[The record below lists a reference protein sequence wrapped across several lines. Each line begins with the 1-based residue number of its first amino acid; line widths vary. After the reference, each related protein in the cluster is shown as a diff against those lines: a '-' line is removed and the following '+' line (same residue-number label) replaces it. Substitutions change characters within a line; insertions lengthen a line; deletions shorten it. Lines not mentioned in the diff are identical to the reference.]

1 MDLTLI
7 KNIVFDLGGV
17 LLTLDKQR
25 CVERFVG
32 LGLKNAEELLDDYH
46 QNGVFLRLEEGS
58 LSPAEFHDAIREE
71 AGVYIKDKNI
81 DWAWRGFIREMP
93 VYKLKML
100 EKLRARGFRLYLLSN
115 TNPFVMDWA
124 MSPFFSPNYKP
135 ISDYFDK
142 LYLSYQMKC
151 VKPNQIIF
159 DKMILDSGM
168 VPSETYYVDDSPAN
182 IEMGKKLGF
191 KTYLARNGEDYR
203 QIFNIY

>member
-1 MDLTLI
+1 MDLTVI

-17 LLTLDKQR
+17 LLTLDR
-25 CVERFVG
+25 ECSVNRFVG
-32 LGLKNAEELLDDYH
+32 LGLKNADELLDCYH
-46 QNGVFLRLEEGS
+46 QEGVFLRLEEGS
-58 LSPAEFHDAIREE
+58 LSPAEFHDAIRKE
-71 AGVYIKDKNI
+71 AGVYIRNKDI
-81 DWAWRGFIREMP
+81 DWAWRGFIVEMP

-100 EKLRARGFRLYLLSN
+100 EKLRDRGYRLYLLSN
-115 TNPFVMDWA
+115 TNPFVMNWA

-159 DKMILDSGM
+159 DKMIADSGM
-168 VPSETYYVDDSPAN
+168 KPAETLFVDDGVAN

-191 KTYLARNGEDYR
+191 KTYLAKNGEDFR
-203 QIFNIY
+203 EIFNLY